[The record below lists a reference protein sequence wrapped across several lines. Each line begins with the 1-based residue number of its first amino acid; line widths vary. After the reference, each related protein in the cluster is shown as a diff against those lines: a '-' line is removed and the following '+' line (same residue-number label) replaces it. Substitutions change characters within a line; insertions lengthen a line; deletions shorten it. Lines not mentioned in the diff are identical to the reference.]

1 MLLTN
6 LQNFSDEE
14 IAEEFGIHRPIMDR
28 EISAS
33 IGKRKNNEKEVKKNE
48 EKKKVRPQSKNAPR

>member
-1 MLLTN
+1 MLFTN

-14 IAEEFGIHRPIMDR
+14 IAEEFGIHRPIMER

-33 IGKRKNNEKEVKKNE
+33 IGKKKNNEREVKKDE
-48 EKKKVRPQSKNAPR
+48 EKKKVRSKSKDSPR